1 MRIVT
6 YHPRARVGDGGITN
20 SVQRL
25 SESLARA
32 GADPVIAFD
41 GSGEPTDEDGVR
53 WFPVSHRGRGRVRIP
68 TSFGRALE
76 GADLAVLN
84 SGWSMANV
92 RAGAVA
98 RRLGVPYVL
107 APRGAYDPR
116 IVGRRRLVKRI
127 WWTSFERRLVAG
139 ATAIHVFFES
149 QRDDLTALGYHGPVL
164 VAPNGVRVPTDRRWD
179 GGSGGYIVFL
189 GRFDPEH
196 KGIDLLL
203 DAMAQLPAA
212 ERPTLRLHGPDWQGG
227 KAEVIA
233 RIQQLGIGEQVAVG
247 EAVYGDVKWD
257 LLSRAVG
264 LVYPSRWEGFG
275 NSLAEAAA
283 LGVPSL
289 ATPYPLA
296 RFLEARDACIVTE
309 AEPSAI
315 ADGLRR
321 LGSVGG
327 RPDGGSVRSG
337 VIDELDWDAV
347 ARTWLAQARELPLRP
362 GALR

>member
-6 YHPRARVGDGGITN
+6 YHPRARTGDGGITN
-20 SVQRL
+20 SVRRL
-25 SESLARA
+25 SEGLARA
-32 GADPVIAFD
+32 GAEPVIAFD
-41 GSGEPTDEDGVR
+41 GHGRPSDEDGVQ
-53 WFPVSHRGRGRVRIP
+53 WFPVSHSGRGRIRVPI
-68 TSFGRALE
+68 TFGRALE

-98 RRLGVPYVL
+98 RHMGVPYVL

-116 IVGRRRLVKRI
+116 IVGRRRLAKRI
-127 WWTSFERRLVAG
+127 WWTAFERRLVRG
-139 ATAIHVFFES
+139 ATAIHVFFDS
-149 QRDDLTALGYHGPVL
+149 QREDLEALGYHGPVL

-179 GGSGGYIVFL
+179 GGSGGYIVYL

-203 DAMAQLPAA
+203 DAVAALPVE
-212 ERPTLRLHGPDWQGG
+212 ERPKLRLHGPDWQGG

-233 RIQQLGIGEQVAVG
+233 RTQRLGLAEHVAVG
-247 EAVYGDVKWD
+247 EAVYGDAKWD
-257 LLSRAVG
+257 LLARAVG

-296 RFLEARDACIVTE
+296 RFLEERGACIVTE
-309 AEPSAI
+309 AEPSELA
-315 ADGLRR
+315 AGLRR
-321 LGSVGG
+321 LCAAEALQVGE
-327 RPDGGSVRSG
+327 RAARV
-337 VIDELDWDAV
+337 VAEELDWDMA
-347 ARTWLAQARELPLRP
+347 AQTWLTQA
-362 GALR
+362 ALLKPHETGMR